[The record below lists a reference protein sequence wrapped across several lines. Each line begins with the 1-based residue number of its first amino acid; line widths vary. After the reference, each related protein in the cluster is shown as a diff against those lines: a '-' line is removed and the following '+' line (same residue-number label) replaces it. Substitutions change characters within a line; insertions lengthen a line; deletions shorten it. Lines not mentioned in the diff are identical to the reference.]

1 VKYFELLEVDALA
14 VSLGRVVV
22 VVVVVCV
29 EVAPGGGAGGVV
41 PGVVDC
47 ASTGNANRAEAATM
61 LAIEVDLAMIKCLPC
76 YGPKN
81 EQAAGRFRSVRAQK
95 NV

>member
-1 VKYFELLEVDALA
+1 MKYFELLEVDALA

-47 ASTGNANRAEAATM
+47 ASTGNANRAEAQQLCRATAEAPRPTPP
-61 LAIEVDLAMIKCLPC
+61 LHLYPSYEDRLTDVH
-76 YGPKN
+76 
-81 EQAAGRFRSVRAQK
+81 
-95 NV
+95 